1 MKNEEIIIL
10 LLIAVV
16 LYLIYNKTNYE
27 NFNITENSDNYKD
40 ISEYWKSRLY
50 KVSNVPNF
58 LQAFGLKNLSKD
70 LEFAKEQKDNDNNWK
85 LFTNTDLVENEGLAA
100 LLSADKLDE
109 IRMYDYSKEENLRV
123 TGFKKP
129 SAVIGI
135 MTPTR
140 MVPSGQWLKS
150 FIWIGS
156 SRWMENTNAKKVILW
171 ANHKQKN
178 IDIKLDKNGLVEDA
192 IKIFEFEVGQKET
205 LLTSKEYFIDNYKS
219 KNHPPYTTYYFQII
233 NNWGNPDTVKVGGL
247 ILNYEI

>member
-10 LLIAVV
+10 LLIALV
-16 LYLIYNKTNYE
+16 LYLIYNKQNYE
-27 NFNITENSDNYKD
+27 NFNITENSDNNKN
-40 ISEYWKSRLY
+40 ISEYWKLRGY
-50 KVSNVPNF
+50 KVSTVPNF
-58 LQAFGLKNLSKD
+58 LKAFGLKDLSKN
-70 LEFAKEQKDNDNNWK
+70 LEFAKEQKDNKENWK
-85 LFTNTDLVENEGLAA
+85 LFTDTDLIKNEGLAS
-100 LLSADKLDE
+100 LLSVDKLDE
-109 IRMYDYSKEENLRV
+109 IRMYDYSEENIRV

-140 MVPSGQWLKS
+140 IVPSGQWLKS

-171 ANHKQKN
+171 ANHKDN
-178 IDIKLDKNGLVEDA
+178 IDIKLNKDGLIDDA

-219 KNHPPYTTYYFQII
+219 KNYPPYTTYYFQII
-233 NNWGNPDTVKVGGL
+233 NNWGNPYTVKVGGL